1 MLPAIFFGAI
11 PTYGVLPYAMIMD
24 AVETLYDTQI
34 LLVYNHFH
42 ERSEN
47 TLFAIIK
54 QPMYSV
60 DSIMLH

>member
-1 MLPAIFFGAI
+1 MLI
-11 PTYGVLPYAMIMD
+11 TIMD

-47 TLFAIIK
+47 TLFVIIK
-54 QPMYSV
+54 QPWYSV
-60 DSIMLH
+60 IDSIMLY